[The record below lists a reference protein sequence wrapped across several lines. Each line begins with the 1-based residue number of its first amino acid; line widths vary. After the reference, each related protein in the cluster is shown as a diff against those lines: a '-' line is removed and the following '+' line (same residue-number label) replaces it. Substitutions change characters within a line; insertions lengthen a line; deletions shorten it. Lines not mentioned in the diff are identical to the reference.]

1 MTTSYAVVGAS
12 RGIGLAYVLQL
23 AERKDSIVFA
33 VVRNKQRSTHLA
45 EAIEN
50 LKNVYVIEGDVAD
63 HRSIARSAN
72 EISSI
77 TGGKLDYLIHNAAKM
92 DMATM
97 YQGPGDYTN
106 LDELDKDFLDAFK
119 INALGVLHSISAFL
133 PLLRAGEAKKI
144 IVMGSE
150 GGHPAF
156 VSKVKVS
163 VMAAY
168 GMTKAAG
175 EMATLK
181 WAMTLKDEGF
191 TVVTMNPG
199 VVDTSSTVVG
209 SGSAEALAEIFAS
222 IGKVMSE
229 RGMPI
234 EVQTP
239 EQSVKAQLKV
249 IDGLQPSDNGSF
261 LSYTGQKT
269 L

>member
-12 RGIGLAYVLQL
+12 RGIGLAYVRQL
-23 AERKDSIVFA
+23 AERENSVVFA
-33 VVRNKQRSTHLA
+33 VIRNKQRSTHLA
-45 EAIEN
+45 EAVAN
-50 LKNVYVIEGDVAD
+50 LKNVHIIEGDVAD
-63 HRSIARSAN
+63 HRSIARSAK
-72 EISSI
+72 EIGSI
-77 TGGKLDYLIHNAAKM
+77 TGGKLDYLIHNAAKT
-92 DMATM
+92 DMGTM
-97 YQGPGDYTN
+97 FQGPGDYTN
-106 LDELDKDFLDAFK
+106 LDDLDRDFIDAYK

-133 PLLRAGEAKKI
+133 PLLRAGETKKI
-144 IVMGSE
+144 IVIGSE

-156 VSKVKVS
+156 VSKVNAS

-191 TVVTMNPG
+191 TVVTLSPG
-199 VVDTSSTVVG
+199 VVDTSETAVE
-209 SGSAEALAEIFAS
+209 SGSAEALAGIFAS

-229 RGMPI
+229 LGM

-239 EQSVKAQLKV
+239 EQSVKAQLKI
-249 IDGLQPSDNGSF
+249 IDGLQPSDNGAF